1 MRRIIQIISAG
12 VHKVGVFLVEE
23 VRTIWYILF
32 FAAVIIV
39 FGFLYTYLTPIGHG
53 IGQNL
58 KPLSDIT
65 LCTGIYFSIVTISSL
80 GYGDMHPM
88 GFSKALACIEV
99 LLGLVVIGIMIAKVT
114 SRRPSYHV
122 ERLFSSNAQKRLENF
137 ATEFAVFHGDFETI
151 IPDLRD
157 AYQRIPGQRPS
168 EDKSELVERFQEIIT
183 AFQSQ
188 CTALHTYFSDE
199 TSRGNYFEI
208 VPATATVQVGNAVCN
223 AFFILSQLLVI
234 LPPQAETEA
243 EVLDRRSRQG
253 ISRAINAQI
262 KACDLVDQYAT
273 DQGTLDVF
281 QRIQDTCRQLPES
294 YFAEVSQPDQLLQ

>member
-1 MRRIIQIISAG
+1 MNKEAKQTKENRL
-12 VHKVGVFLVEE
+12 VDLVEK
-23 VRTIWYILF
+23 VSTLCYIGI
-32 FAAVIIV
+32 FATAVIC
-39 FGFLYTYLTPIGHG
+39 FGVLYYLLTQYGHG
-53 IGQNL
+53 IGRDDTALEN
-58 KPLSDIT
+58 ST
-65 LCTGIYFSIVTISSL
+65 VFTGIYFSIVTISSL

-88 GFSKALACIEV
+88 GISKILACIEV
-99 LLGLVVIGIMIAKVT
+99 LFGLAMIGIMIAKVT
-114 SRRPSYHV
+114 SQRLSYHV
-122 ERLFSSNAQKRLENF
+122 ERLFSSDAQKRLENF

>member
-1 MRRIIQIISAG
+1 MNKEAKQTKENRL
-12 VHKVGVFLVEE
+12 VDLVEK
-23 VRTIWYILF
+23 VSTLCYIVI
-32 FAAVIIV
+32 FATAVIC
-39 FGFLYTYLTPIGHG
+39 FGVLYYLLTQYGHG
-53 IGQNL
+53 IGRDDTALDN
-58 KPLSDIT
+58 ST
-65 LCTGIYFSIVTISSL
+65 VFTGIYFSIVTISSL

-88 GFSKALACIEV
+88 GISKILACIEV
-99 LLGLVVIGIMIAKVT
+99 LFGIVMIGIMIAKVT
-114 SRRPSYHV
+114 SQRLSYHV
-122 ERLFSSNAQKRLENF
+122 ERLFSSDAQKRLEDF

-199 TSRGNYFEI
+199 TSQGNYFEI
-208 VPATATVQVGNAVCN
+208 VPATATVQVGNAVCD

-234 LPPQAETEA
+234 LPPQSETEA

-273 DQGTLDVF
+273 DQGTRDVF
-281 QRIQDTCRQLPES
+281 RRIKYICSRLPES